1 MHEASLAQGLLHT
14 AAKAVEEYNTAHPQA
29 MVRRIAEL
37 RCELG
42 LISCVEPKTLT
53 ACFELLAEGTVA
65 EGARLT
71 LDIAPLACRCT
82 GCGHAFTLTQRHF
95 VCPQCGDENIHFN
108 GGHGLTLM
116 ALHVASEDT
125 DHE

>member
-1 MHEASLAQGLLHT
+1 MHEASLAQGLLNT
-14 AAKAVEEYNTAHPQA
+14 ATKAVTDYNAAHPQTP
-29 MVRRIAEL
+29 VTRIAEL

-42 LISCVEPKTLT
+42 LLSCVEPKTLT
-53 ACFELLAEGTVA
+53 ACFELMAEGTVA
-65 EGARLT
+65 EEAQLK
-71 LDIAPLACRCT
+71 LNVAPLACRCT
-82 GCGHAFTLTQRHF
+82 KCGYAFTLTQRHF

-125 DHE
+125 EHE

>member
-1 MHEASLAQGLLHT
+1 MHEASLAQGLLQT
-14 AAKAVEEYNTAHPQA
+14 ALKAVEDYNASHPTAP
-29 MVRRIAEL
+29 VRHIAEL

-42 LISCVEPKTLT
+42 LISCVEPQTLL
-53 ACFELLAEGTVA
+53 ACFELLAEGTPA
-65 EGARLT
+65 EGAKLT
-71 LDIAPLACRCT
+71 LDTAPLACRCAR
-82 GCGHAFTLTQRHF
+82 CGHAFTLTRRHF

-108 GGHGLTLM
+108 GGHGMTLM